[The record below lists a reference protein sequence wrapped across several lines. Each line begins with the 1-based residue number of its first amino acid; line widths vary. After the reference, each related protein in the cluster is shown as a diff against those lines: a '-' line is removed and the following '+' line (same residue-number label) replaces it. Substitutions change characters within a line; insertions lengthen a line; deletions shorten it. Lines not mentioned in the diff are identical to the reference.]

1 MLICHRNDEPQYA
14 VPGSSPLVGENDL
27 DNKGYIMSG
36 DNFPENNY
44 PFLRRDPQNIL
55 GEGAPPILE
64 ERAPPLPEERPPPRE
79 ERPPPRE
86 ERPPPREERPP
97 PSGERAPATLE
108 EIREKA
114 APGVIVRTET
124 TKAGGRVRPRDRQS
138 EYT

>member
-64 ERAPPLPEERPPPRE
+64 ERAPPVP
-79 ERPPPRE
+79 E